1 MWVRRAT
8 ANRSA
13 RSDGI
18 SALPGSD
25 LVSGVGES
33 GVGEKGSRP
42 TGVPEVMALFRKQ
55 FGRSDGTVPG
65 KEK

>member
-18 SALPGSD
+18 SASPGSD
-25 LVSGVGES
+25 LVSGAGES
-33 GVGEKGSRP
+33 GVGEKWVTANRSALGDGSLSHR
-42 TGVPEVMALFRKQ
+42 FSKY
-55 FGRSDGTVPG
+55 S

>member
-1 MWVRRAT
+1 MWVRRVT

-18 SALPGSD
+18 SASPGSD
-25 LVSGVGES
+25 LVSGAGES

-42 TGVPEVMALFRKQ
+42 TGVHWEALFA
-55 FGRSDGTVPG
+55 GSDEIV
-65 KEK
+65 EKIQGV